1 MLDDLTG
8 VFIRGITETTK
19 CFIFFSLCIAII
31 GLQYSGEGDFHLIAI
46 VGVVLY
52 LIATITIDYLSKKNK
67 GKGIKYILAII
78 IEILIALLLVKNIP
92 WQYKPYCILYFLFIV
107 FYATIH
113 YDKSFYESR
122 FFLIKYLYSSFVM
135 LCLFLGFTLKSFPVI
150 KSYLLFYIIMSI
162 IYLMYLNIMDEY
174 RDVSANLINKNKNLK
189 RFNIIA
195 VFITVSSYLIFI
207 TDFFKRIF
215 DIAYYLVQNLFYQ
228 IIIHVSP
235 IIYWLSNKIVSNEA
249 KLKELASKGSIDE
262 NSKLLDEMQKNQ
274 QLDASMV
281 YDNPTV
287 VIVIKVILLVAFI
300 SLICGL
306 MYITYRKFITT
317 YKIEECDIDS
327 LDGEE
332 RSFVFKKEK
341 IEKERKKKIN
351 LKNLHVI
358 RRIYIDV
365 IKTLNGRGIDYK
377 DFYTP
382 NEYNLFIQNTNLKY
396 KNVGELVNV
405 YNRVRYGNK
414 NISKEDIDKAY
425 KIKENL

>member
-215 DIAYYLVQNLFYQ
+215 DIAFYLVQTLFYQ

-332 RSFVFKKEK
+332 RSFVFKKDK
-341 IEKERKKKIN
+341 VEKEKKKKSN

-365 IKTLNGRGIDYK
+365 IKTLKGRGIDYK

-382 NEYNLFIQNTNLKY
+382 NEYNLFIQSTNLKY